1 MLIHVLISSHDL
13 FPGDL
18 RLI

>member
-1 MLIHVLISSHDL
+1 APRQRQTLVL

-18 RLI
+18 RT